1 LAVTRELISH
11 AAREAIYANLRRY
24 CWHLDHADGE
34 GVASTFTRGGVVEST
49 SGRFHNPGGLQQF
62 VAQAATM
69 EGFFGRQHHAQ
80 PLLLEPA
87 DEGYLLT
94 SYWIV
99 LTQHAGSTPF
109 LVYNG
114 WYQDTCVLE
123 DGAWRVKHKII
134 RRWDHENAPIHR
146 HA

>member
-1 LAVTRELISH
+1 MSH
-11 AAREAIYANLRRY
+11 ADREAIYANLRRY
-24 CWHLDHADGE
+24 CWRLDHADGA
-34 GVASTFTRGGVVEST
+34 GVAATFTRDGVVEST
-49 SGRFHNPGGLQQF
+49 SGRFQNPGGVQQF

-80 PLLLEPA
+80 PLLLEQT

-94 SYWIV
+94 SYWMV
-99 LTQHAGSTPF
+99 LTQHVGSTPF

-123 DGAWRVKHKII
+123 DGAWRVKKKVIK
-134 RRWDHENAPIHR
+134 RWDLETAPIHR
-146 HA
+146 PAPP

>member
-1 LAVTRELISH
+1 MARELIPH
-11 AAREAIYANLRRY
+11 ADREAIYANLRRY
-24 CWHLDHADGE
+24 CWCLDQADGE
-34 GVASTFTRGGVVEST
+34 GVAATFTRDGVVES
-49 SGRFHNPGGLQQF
+49 SAGSFQNPGGLQEF

-69 EGFFGRQHHAQ
+69 DGFFGRQHHAQ
-80 PLLLEPA
+80 PLLIEKT

-123 DGAWRVKHKII
+123 DGAWRFKRKVIK
-134 RRWDHENAPIHR
+134 RWDFESAPIQR
-146 HA
+146 YA